1 MTTLVDEFLPPPFP
15 LLNLDALIEARSPPD
30 ASELVVWLW
39 AKLEEL
45 ANIDELTNTEDE
57 RLLLFF
63 SSASLL
69 GLEREEPKFEKNR
82 FQIKELNSENIDN
95 LRNPHL

>member
-15 LLNLDALIEARSPPD
+15 LLNLDALIDARSPTD
-30 ASELVVWLW
+30 ASELVVWFW

-63 SSASLL
+63 NSASSL
-69 GLEREEPKFEKNR
+69 GLEREEPTFEKR
-82 FQIKELNSENIDN
+82 LTITNSIYRETN
-95 LRNPHL
+95 